1 MFSSRPIASHLSTEI
16 MKNKINPASLPF
28 FLLLW
33 ITASNCGLAL
43 TPRITTKIPP
53 KTETEVLRLNL
64 IYGEVKTLAGV
75 NLGLLNEVQENLY
88 GAQLGI
94 VNFSDGKTYGFQVAV
109 FNAAKNKGF
118 GIQAGIVNSTDGDSK
133 GIQAGIINLGSDKR
147 GYDLTIGV
155 GNYKTSG
162 LMLGVTN
169 LSSQGIN
176 LGALNENSSGVNL
189 GVLNIQG
196 SGVSIGV
203 FNGGS
208 GVHIGLFNSAGEDE
222 AEPPTMQFGLLNF
235 CGKGRFPVMIG
246 FNYCK

>member
-1 MFSSRPIASHLSTEI
+1 MKIRIQYNPFSVILFSWI
-16 MKNKINPASLPF
+16 
-28 FLLLW
+28 LL
-33 ITASNCGLAL
+33 SNCGLAL

-53 KTETEVLRLNL
+53 KTETEVFRLNL
-64 IYGEVKTLAGV
+64 IYGEVKTLAGINV
-75 NLGLLNEVQENLY
+75 GLLNEVQENLY

-94 VNFSDGKTYGFQVAV
+94 VNFSEGKTYGFQVAIV
-109 FNAAKNKGF
+109 NAAKNKGF
-118 GIQAGIVNSTDGDSK
+118 GIQAGIVNSTNGDSK
-133 GIQAGIINLGSDKR
+133 GIQAGIINLGGDKQ

-162 LMLGVTN
+162 LMIGVTN

-176 LGALNENSSGVNL
+176 LGALNENSQGFNL

-196 SGVSIGV
+196 SGVNVGI